1 MLSELSGELPMFRGL
16 FPGIVIGVS
25 AIAGMA
31 LLYFFVTGTVGTA
44 TLMVTSFAFAA
55 FAVTAA
61 LLHWPSDDE
70 MPDERPTDL
79 R

>member
-1 MLSELSGELPMFRGL
+1 MFRGL
-16 FPGIVIGVS
+16 FACVAIGTS
-25 AIAGMA
+25 AIAGMT
-31 LLYFFVTGTVGTA
+31 LLYFFITGTVGTA
-44 TLMVTSFAFAA
+44 TLMVASFAFAA
-55 FAVTAA
+55 LATTAV

>member
-1 MLSELSGELPMFRGL
+1 MVRGL
-16 FPGIVIGVS
+16 FPVIAFGIS
-25 AIAGMA
+25 AVAGLS

-44 TLMVTSFAFAA
+44 TLMVVSFAFAA

-79 R
+79 H